1 MFLPYVCYNR
11 LDINTACEYYNGL
24 GFLEKNNFFF
34 LFIN

>member
-24 GFLEKNNFFF
+24 EFLEKIFF
-34 LFIN
+34 LLIN